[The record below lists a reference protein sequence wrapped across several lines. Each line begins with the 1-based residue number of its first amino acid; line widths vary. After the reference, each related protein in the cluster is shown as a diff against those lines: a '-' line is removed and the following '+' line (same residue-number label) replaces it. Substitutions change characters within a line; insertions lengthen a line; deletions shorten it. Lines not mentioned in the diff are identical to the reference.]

1 MPLTYHPTHC
11 AKNQSLTHLTQH
23 GKIIFDALK
32 KISIIQIAPTIFG
45 AKIQTIRFK
54 SQLAQIKDLLSL
66 LEKKLFIC
74 PEIHISFKES
84 SGLVHNVCLFEFS
97 CQNYTIYNS
106 SSFVY
111 LSTLDKSQFV

>member
-1 MPLTYHPTHC
+1 MPYIIMHY
-11 AKNQSLTHLTQH
+11 AKNQALTHLTQQKI

-32 KISIIQIAPTIFG
+32 KSSIIQIAPIIFG

-74 PEIHISFKES
+74 LEIHISFKES
-84 SGLVHNVCLFEFS
+84 SGL
-97 CQNYTIYNS
+97 Y
-106 SSFVY
+106 VY
-111 LSTLDKSQFV
+111 LNFRAKTIQFIIAVLSCTFLL